1 MDDIKK
7 TTEQTSDP
15 AFTQIEGELKTRFE
29 LLPTELQTVILSSD
43 YQMKLFEIAKKHKL
57 TYEKLGQLELETT
70 MVLLGMTPPDEYKA
84 DISDQLN
91 FKGAELDELVGE
103 INQDV
108 FAPIREKLM
117 GLYTKEEVELG
128 EKFAEEKTAAS
139 PEETSSTPQSPP
151 IPGINKSAVP
161 TRDTNQFN
169 SQNEGALHSLTPMT
183 SDSKKLDPYRELP
196 EVSNPVKAPMPTA
209 PAGVSLADTVKEHLS
224 ALDNGQKE
232 KPAPVTVQPSKQTI
246 APKNQSET
254 LRGIADLKSALLGD
268 IQTAKKE
275 TPQVVS
281 APLPIV
287 QKEEIIVPSPQSE
300 PVQTAPI
307 TPNTFGVQPIAN
319 TAISLNNVSQNL
331 PGETKGT
338 VPTYS
343 KEDTSELM
351 RNIKLQIDET
361 KVNAA
366 LENKNETMQKID
378 SMIDFKKAGSFM
390 PTKEAVQEASTLPT
404 AQKFTGDIL
413 DRDNVSGKI
422 YERDIDMLGGDVK
435 KTGFFGKLKNFFG
448 NSEPKQAQEIPQN
461 PNVTTMMPKKPE
473 DVHVAQAPVSDAD
486 VESVKIFDEV
496 TVVKK

>member
-91 FKGAELDELVGE
+91 VKGAELDELVGE

-128 EKFAEEKTAAS
+128 EKFAGEKTAVAS
-139 PEETSSTPQSPP
+139 PDTSTPQTAP

-169 SQNEGALHSLTPMT
+169 SQKEGALHSLTPMT
-183 SDSKKLDPYRELP
+183 SDANKLDPYRELP
-196 EVSNPVKAPMPTA
+196 EISNETKAPMPTA

-232 KPAPVTVQPSKQTI
+232 KPAPVTVQPSKPTI

-268 IQTAKKE
+268 IQSAKQE
-275 TPQVVS
+275 TPQIVS
-281 APLPIV
+281 APTPIV
-287 QKEEIIVPSPQSE
+287 QKEEIIVPSPQIE
-300 PVQTAPI
+300 PVQTATPL
-307 TPNTFGVQPIAN
+307 PNTFGVQPIAN

-338 VPTYS
+338 VPAYS

-448 NSEPKQAQEIPQN
+448 NSEPKPTQEIPQN

>member
-1 MDDIKK
+1 MDDTKK

-91 FKGAELDELVGE
+91 LKGAELDELVGE

-108 FAPIREKLM
+108 FSPIREKLM
-117 GLYTKEEVELG
+117 GIYTKEEVELG
-128 EKFAEEKTAAS
+128 EKFAREKTVATQ
-139 PEETSSTPQSPP
+139 EETPLTRQSAP

-169 SQNEGALHSLTPMT
+169 SQKEGVLHSLTPMT
-183 SDSKKLDPYRELP
+183 SDAKKLDPYRELP

-224 ALDNGQKE
+224 ALDNQTV
-232 KPAPVTVQPSKQTI
+232 KPTPVVTQPTVV
-246 APKNQSET
+246 PKNQSET
-254 LRGIADLKSALLGD
+254 LKSIADLKSALLGD
-268 IQTAKKE
+268 IQSAKKDTMPT
-275 TPQVVS
+275 TPV
-281 APLPIV
+281 ALTPIV

-300 PVQTAPI
+300 PVWNVQP
-307 TPNTFGVQPIAN
+307 PQNTFGVQPIAH
-319 TAISLNNVSQNL
+319 TAMSLNNVSQEL

-366 LENKNETMQKID
+366 LESRNETMQKID

-390 PTKEAVQEASTLPT
+390 PTKEAVQEASSAPT
-404 AQKFTGDIL
+404 TEKFTGDIL
-413 DRDNVSGKI
+413 NKDNISGKI

-448 NSEPKQAQEIPQN
+448 NPEPGATPKIHQN
-461 PNVTTMMPKKPE
+461 PNVTTLMPKKPE
-473 DVHVAQAPVSDAD
+473 DVHVIQAPVSDAD

-496 TVVKK
+496 TVVKQ